1 MLFISTM
8 FHQYRVGLSLLLILN
23 KQQTTKTKRLRT
35 ARPLLGWTPPALTP
49 SPCPTSGLVCLLSE
63 TVYSSRRSDFSVASA
78 RNACSWVMFVFHSSR
93 CWSSVRS
100 SVVRCCRRSSV
111 VLSSVVRLVVAVG
124 RLVVGCRL
132 SVVVVV
138 RQSLVVAGLVGRRS
152 SVSLP
157 GPSASEL
164 SRDSLPNSL
173 PPRSPRLSSSASRAT
188 HCQPAFLLSASV
200 DSSDKPFGV
209 SHLRPLRFPPPGFRS
224 SASASGSASL
234 VHFPSSS
241 LRLPSPPW
249 LSPGFSR
256 SPGSVLSSSPRRSRQ
271 TSLGPVPRHS
281 LRSLGLP
288 RGFPSL
294 RVPLLGFVSAL
305 PSGSLLGPLG
315 SSFLASLPHFSGR
328 PVHPCRLPAIHDLP
342 WVRSDSHFPGSCSS
356 FPSSASGVF
365 SSLREGASIPPLHVM
380 HFLSLPHS
388 FFAMT
393 GFWLSPT
400 L

>member
-1 MLFISTM
+1 MARSDK
-8 FHQYRVGLSLLLILN
+8 
-23 KQQTTKTKRLRT
+23 KQNKTKRLRT
-35 ARPLLGWTPPALTP
+35 ARPLLGWTPLALTP

-209 SHLRPLRFPPPGFRS
+209 SRPRLPSVSASWLPLVGFRLWVRFARPLPLLVFEAPFSSLAFPRLLEIAWFRPVLVASPVSADLSRACPAPFPSGRLASPEGFLLYEFRS
-224 SASASGSASL
+224 SGS
-234 VHFPSSS
+234 FP
-241 LRLPSPPW
+241 R
-249 LSPGFSR
+249 F
-256 SPGSVLSSSPRRSRQ
+256 
-271 TSLGPVPRHS
+271 
-281 LRSLGLP
+281 
-288 RGFPSL
+288 
-294 RVPLLGFVSAL
+294 
-305 PSGSLLGPLG
+305 LLGP
-315 SSFLASLPHFSGR
+315 F
-328 PVHPCRLPAIHDLP
+328 
-342 WVRSDSHFPGSCSS
+342 WVP
-356 FPSSASGVF
+356 
-365 SSLREGASIPPLHVM
+365 
-380 HFLSLPHS
+380 
-388 FFAMT
+388 
-393 GFWLSPT
+393 
-400 L
+400 